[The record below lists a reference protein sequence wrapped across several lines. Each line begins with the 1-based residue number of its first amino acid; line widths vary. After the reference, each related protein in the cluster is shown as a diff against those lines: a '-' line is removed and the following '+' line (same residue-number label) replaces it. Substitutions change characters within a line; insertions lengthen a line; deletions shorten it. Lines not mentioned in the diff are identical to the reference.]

1 MWAMTRTVRRHLAL
15 GTCGVLIGA
24 LAGCGVT
31 RGDDSRDILM
41 IIPNSPGG
49 GYDLTGRAAV
59 KVMEDQDVTGGDI
72 TVTNIVGG
80 ITGVSSS

>member
-1 MWAMTRTVRRHLAL
+1 MRHPGTRTFAAASSAL
-15 GTCGVLIGA
+15 LLGVAA

-59 KVMEDQDVTGGDI
+59 KVMEDDDSPAVLHVDNVVGAGGAVAM
-72 TVTNIVGG
+72 TA
-80 ITGVSSS
+80 